1 MHNEYWITLKGP
13 SYHTY
18 HECWVIYMNL
28 QKCMQFDCWK
38 THSSLLHIAHS
49 SPILDYSHEPT
60 PEYAQWML
68 DSCVESCT
76 VHSQWVLGYGQE
88 LPLVH
93 RLLVLRYLWD
103 SQSMFTMNCGLEP
116 QTSHGTCC
124 MHSGFLICIFNST
137 FTMNAGLSRLT
148 SYSISQWVLRN
159 TWQPPTLNAP
169 SVLGYNNESSRE
181 LSPSIL
187 GYWVKTITVHS
198 QWILS

>member
-1 MHNEYWITLKGP
+1 
-13 SYHTY
+13 
-18 HECWVIYMNL
+18 MNL

-169 SVLGYNNESSRE
+169 SVLGYNNESSRV